1 MPARLPSTS
10 RAAEVP
16 VSHRIDAAVDAVEA
30 PRFHASPDSGR
41 IKIRSNELLERDDA
55 VLPTRSLGNDLI
67 WAGELFSHTDNKSP
81 ATDRALVFVVSWRVV
96 VE

>member
-1 MPARLPSTS
+1 MRW
-10 RAAEVP
+10 R
-16 VSHRIDAAVDAVEA
+16 R

-41 IKIRSNELLERDDA
+41 IKTRSNELLERDDA